1 MAEEDLVVPDYSLEQ
16 EQEQEQQAPAGIAL
30 SDEDAL
36 DLADK
41 RRFVVVMQNGRLLGG
56 LSTLVGLLILTL
68 GFGGDGPP
76 AGPDRTSQ
84 PHPLHAAW
92 PSDWYVRAKQETPTG
107 DGRPISD
114 LQAGTRGPACTG
126 RNGAVAATN
135 FQATQAGLAVLAN
148 GGNAADAAVAVQL
161 ALGVAQPESN
171 GLGGG
176 CFIVVYEA
184 ATGEVVTIDGR
195 EEAPAAFHRHVYCA
209 DKSCGEDP
217 ACTSCPAGA
226 LGFQDRFTGGLA
238 VGVPGTLA
246 AAMRLLS
253 DHGTR
258 SFADVAAPAIDLAK
272 SGITMTNHLFNAL
285 RGSISRLA
293 LWPASAALFLNPEQ
307 TAPVAEVG
315 ELWLNPDLADTYEH
329 LAKQGWED
337 FYSGELAQEIVDAA
351 RNAVN
356 PNSER
361 GGLMDMADISGYKA
375 VKRAPTRVN
384 FTNAQGE
391 TFEIF
396 GMGMPSSG
404 GATMGAGAFC
414 RSITTF
420 LCIDN

>member
-1 MAEEDLVVPDYSLEQ
+1 MAEEDLVVPDYSQ
-16 EQEQEQQAPAGIAL
+16 EQKQQPAGSSAL
-30 SDEDAL
+30 SDEDPPE
-36 DLADK
+36 LADNQ
-41 RRFVVVMQNGRLLGG
+41 RFVVVMQNGRLLAG
-56 LSTLVGLLILTL
+56 LSMLVGLLILAL

-76 AGPDRTSQ
+76 SASPDPASQ
-84 PHPLHAAW
+84 PHPPLHSAW
-92 PSDWYVRAKQETPTG
+92 PSDWYVSAQAETSTG
-107 DGRPISD
+107 DGRPIGY
-114 LQAGTRGPACTG
+114 LQAGTRGEACSG

-161 ALGVAQPESN
+161 ALGVAQPEST

-217 ACTSCPAGA
+217 ACTSCPGGA
-226 LGFQDRFTGGLA
+226 LGFRDRFTGGLA

-258 SFADVAAPAIDLAK
+258 SFADVAAPAIDLARG
-272 SGITMTNHLFNAL
+272 GITMTNHLFNAL

-293 LWPASAALFLNPEQ
+293 LWPASAALFLNPER
-307 TAPVAEVG
+307 TDPVAAVG
-315 ELWLNPDLADTYEH
+315 ELWHNPDLADTYEH
-329 LAKQGWED
+329 LAEQGWED
-337 FYSGELAQEIVDAA
+337 FYSGELAQEVVDAV
-351 RNAVN
+351 RNATN

-361 GGLMDMADISGYKA
+361 GGLMDLADISGYKA

-384 FTNAQGE
+384 FTNAQRE

-404 GATMGAGAFC
+404 GATMGAGF
-414 RSITTF
+414 F
-420 LCIDN
+420 HH